1 MVNGSCSTSRS
12 SLTWGSSLTS
22 GGGLDLGWSRLTRA
36 TRFARLALVFQ
47 LCVRAAAAVRSVV
60 LQLAV
65 RASVAVRA
73 VVLHLAMPTQL
84 LSVLHHSRSSA
95 SSELRAHPHLRS
107 GACSARRG
115 GFGKTFFSDPDEFSS
130 ALPRRSCSLSA
141 TKRRTTTGAM
151 GHEEV
156 GLEDASDADVEAKRA
171 QMMVRPGLSLPRARP
186 AAPSTPISRGST
198 TRTGR
203 HLLST
208 SRSRSPSTL
217 VSRLP
222 SPPRATGP
230 ATRQRGVPS
239 RGPRGSSRGGE
250 RRGGPARER
259 AIVPRAVREGSRCGG
274 NETGRRARE
283 ARDRSAIPDG
293 LERRPG

>member
-1 MVNGSCSTSRS
+1 MSCGQQALARVRRLAEPGGAADGERLLLDVAFEFDVGVESD
-12 SLTWGSSLTS
+12 L

-73 VVLHLAMPTQL
+73 VVLHLAMPTPL

-107 GACSARRG
+107 GACSARLG
-115 GFGKTFFSDPDEFSS
+115 GFGETFFSDPDEFSS

-171 QMMVRPGLSLPRARP
+171 QIMVRPGLSLPRARP

-208 SRSRSPSTL
+208 LTLTLHVRLAPSFPST
-217 VSRLP
+217 
-222 SPPRATGP
+222 
-230 ATRQRGVPS
+230 
-239 RGPRGSSRGGE
+239 
-250 RRGGPARER
+250 
-259 AIVPRAVREGSRCGG
+259 
-274 NETGRRARE
+274 
-283 ARDRSAIPDG
+283 RDRTGYATT
-293 LERRPG
+293 RRPVART